1 MLPTKEDIL
10 ELRHRYEKIV
20 SSVVIEPKRLELEE
34 LKTRQQDP
42 ELWDDRERAV
52 EICRQVS
59 VLEKYISD
67 YDALRDAVEECELWI
82 EETSVDKK
90 EFESIYNK
98 ALELSEQ
105 FELGNLFTEEGDN
118 MSCVLKVTA
127 GAGGTEAQNWASM
140 LFRMYMLYCKEHG
153 YHVEIE
159 EFSDAEGK
167 DLLNSATIL
176 VEGEHAYGFLKCE
189 TGIHRLVRVSPYNAQ
204 GKRMTSFAS
213 VFVSPVVDDTIEIEL
228 DKSKLSFDYFRS
240 SGAGGQ
246 NVNKVETGVRARYLY
261 TDPDTGQEEEIL
273 VKNTETRDKNT
284 NKEKAVLILKS
295 ILYKKELDRRN
306 AEKQELE
313 DSKDAIGWGAQIRS
327 YVFDDS
333 RVKDHRTGYQ
343 ESDVSAVMNGKLDG
357 FIKAYLMRGNS
368 SETTL
373 AQ

>member
-1 MLPTKEDIL
+1 
-10 ELRHRYEKIV
+10 
-20 SSVVIEPKRLELEE
+20 
-34 LKTRQQDP
+34 
-42 ELWDDRERAV
+42 
-52 EICRQVS
+52 

-67 YDALRDAVEECELWI
+67 YDALREAVEECELWI
-82 EETSVDKK
+82 EEDMVDQDAL
-90 EFESIYNK
+90 ESIYSK
-98 ALELSEQ
+98 ALELAEQ
-105 FELGNLFTEEGDN
+105 FELGNMFTEEGDN

-373 AQ
+373 A

>member
-1 MLPTKEDIL
+1 
-10 ELRHRYEKIV
+10 
-20 SSVVIEPKRLELEE
+20 
-34 LKTRQQDP
+34 
-42 ELWDDRERAV
+42 
-52 EICRQVS
+52 
-59 VLEKYISD
+59 
-67 YDALRDAVEECELWI
+67 
-82 EETSVDKK
+82 
-90 EFESIYNK
+90 
-98 ALELSEQ
+98 
-105 FELGNLFTEEGDN
+105 
-118 MSCVLKVTA
+118 
-127 GAGGTEAQNWASM
+127 
-140 LFRMYMLYCKEHG
+140 
-153 YHVEIE
+153 
-159 EFSDAEGK
+159 
-167 DLLNSATIL
+167 
-176 VEGEHAYGFLKCE
+176 
-189 TGIHRLVRVSPYNAQ
+189 
-204 GKRMTSFAS
+204 MTSFAS